1 MFFQILIYVLVCIS
15 SAMHKFSDFSSE
27 IFGSEARESP
37 KRSPVFHIITQ
48 MQQVVT
54 VYATFLGT

>member
-1 MFFQILIYVLVCIS
+1 MAFQILIYLLVCIS
-15 SAMHKFSDFSSE
+15 GAMESFSDFSIE
-27 IFGSEARESP
+27 IFGPEARESP

-48 MQQVVT
+48 MQEVVI

>member
-1 MFFQILIYVLVCIS
+1 MFFQILIYLLG
-15 SAMHKFSDFSSE
+15 AMDSFSDFSIK
-27 IFGSEARESP
+27 IFCPEARESP
-37 KRSPVFHIITQ
+37 KKSSVFHIITQ